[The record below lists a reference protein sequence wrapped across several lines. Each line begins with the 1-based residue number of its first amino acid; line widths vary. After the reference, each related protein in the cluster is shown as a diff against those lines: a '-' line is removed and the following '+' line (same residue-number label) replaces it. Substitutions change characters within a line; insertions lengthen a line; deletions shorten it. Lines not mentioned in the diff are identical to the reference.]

1 MYSVPFIFVPPII
14 GHLMSK
20 IGRRTIF
27 FSGTIIL
34 SLSLL
39 LYSFLA
45 MMTSNNSFV
54 ILAIISRL
62 LQGIGSSCIM
72 TSSYAMVFV
81 VYPNLRT
88 KMITIVQSSDAF
100 GLMIGPLISS
110 YLYSVG
116 GYYLPFL
123 VISIALLVSAVVN
136 WILLHKKCD
145 DNDNLTSELEM

>member
-1 MYSVPFIFVPPII
+1 
-14 GHLMSK
+14 
-20 IGRRTIF
+20 
-27 FSGTIIL
+27 
-34 SLSLL
+34 
-39 LYSFLA
+39 
-45 MMTSNNSFV
+45 
-54 ILAIISRL
+54 
-62 LQGIGSSCIM
+62 M